1 MNYKEAVCQAAI
13 ALWASAKPGYN
24 SDPKA
29 AVEQGVKIA
38 DELRIK
44 GFLDSFE
51 KNPDPVEF
59 HPERQLLRT
68 KELAALLRISAR
80 SITNWRERRVIPFIK
95 IKGVIMFDV
104 HKVKAALERF
114 ERKEIR

>member
-24 SDPKA
+24 SDPEA

-59 HPERQLLRT
+59 HP
-68 KELAALLRISAR
+68 
-80 SITNWRERRVIPFIK
+80 
-95 IKGVIMFDV
+95 
-104 HKVKAALERF
+104 
-114 ERKEIR
+114 